1 MKEKSVK
8 ILKTQS
14 LLKET
19 ISEAFGILRDEELR
33 GLCVTDVDCSKGKYS
48 AKVYLD
54 PMYLDLEEQS
64 EVLKKLKKAKS
75 IIQNYCLNSES
86 WYRCP
91 ILSFYFDHDLEKHNR
106 IDDLFKEIAKTT
118 KK

>member
-14 LLKET
+14 LLKEV
-19 ISEAFGILRDEELR
+19 ISEAFGSLADEELR
-33 GLCVTDVDCSKGKYS
+33 GLCVTSVDCSKGKYS

-54 PMYLDLEEQS
+54 PMYFDIDEQKN
-64 EVLKKLKKAKS
+64 VLKKLKKAKS
-75 IIQNYCLNSES
+75 IVQNYCLNSES

-91 ILSFYFDHDLEKHNR
+91 LLSFYFDDDLAKHNR
-106 IDDLFKEIAKTT
+106 LDDLFTEMAKTT
-118 KK
+118 KS